1 LLLDSKADLEEDL
14 DKLHEA
20 TDATPKPESKRVS
33 VPSKR
38 VLDDANKDKKA
49 KSKQKVIIKYL
60 LTCYST
66 SALEALCDY
75 ALYKS
80 TFTFTFTFIRVVQRY
95 HVFETKTRAC
105 GFPSVFQR
113 WGWQQGHAAG

>member
-14 DKLHEA
+14 DNRHEA
-20 TDATPKPESKRVS
+20 TDTTPKPESKRVS

-66 SALEALCDY
+66 
-75 ALYKS
+75 
-80 TFTFTFTFIRVVQRY
+80 FIRVVQRY

-113 WGWQQGHAAG
+113 WGLAARACGRVKAP